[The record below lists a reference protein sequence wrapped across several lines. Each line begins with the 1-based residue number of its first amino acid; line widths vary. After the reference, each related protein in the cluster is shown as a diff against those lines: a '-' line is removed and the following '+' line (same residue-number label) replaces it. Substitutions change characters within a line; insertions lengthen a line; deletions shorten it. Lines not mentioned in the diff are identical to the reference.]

1 VKIEFKMFENLFKM
15 DLKKQKKPL
24 LPFFLT
30 RGPLPSPLSSHR
42 RPIPHPAQLNPP
54 AHLTLSSL
62 SLSHWQA
69 GHNRRSFFNLTL
81 PPFLPLVPAAGLSR
95 RPRPPCAPPPPP
107 LRHEG
112 GAATHSTTSS
122 PLPLPKTN
130 IAPSPWPL
138 MAARHRPHRL

>member
-15 DLKKQKKPL
+15 DLKKQKKTAPPL
-24 LPFFLT
+24 LSYPRPTPLPPFFPPT
-30 RGPLPSPLSSHR
+30 AHSSPGPVKPAGP
-42 RPIPHPAQLNPP
+42 PHPL
-54 AHLTLSSL
+54 LSL
-62 SLSHWQA
+62 SLTGRRATTA
-69 GHNRRSFFNLTL
+69 GPSSTSRC

-112 GAATHSTTSS
+112 GAATHSTASS

-138 MAARHRPHRL
+138 MAGRHRPHRL